1 MSTVNAF
8 GVGTTSFQTF
18 LNVSINIS
26 FKYILLSMTPVEINL
41 IIVKRYTGL
50 RALLSAMEFQLR
62 LCVPEELLL
71 TAATISSA
79 VKKG

>member
-1 MSTVNAF
+1 M
-8 GVGTTSFQTF
+8 
-18 LNVSINIS
+18 
-26 FKYILLSMTPVEINL
+26 
-41 IIVKRYTGL
+41 VKRDTGL

-71 TAATISSA
+71 TPATISSA